1 MDFIQKY
8 RKQIISIVILII
20 VIAGGSYFYFS
31 GIYDGFIRDI
41 TKWQYSLRKWYVM
54 NLRGIKKEFNL
65 VITFTILGISFI
77 YGVIH
82 SLGPGHG
89 KAVISSYFI
98 STGEVRRVRA
108 FKMGYLISS
117 IHALSALTITMIIYY
132 VMKVYLEKRVM
143 LQRSFDETSLVIT
156 RISGI
161 IIILAGIYL
170 IYETFFRKESD
181 HHKLSQA
188 GRKRDFAVALSVGI
202 VPCPGVMMIVLFAIN
217 MGKLYL
223 GVLSAICMSIGMG
236 FTISLIGVAVIK
248 LKHKLGEGSG
258 KISLLLN
265 ITGISFIFI
274 MGVFLLVL

>member
-1 MDFIQKY
+1 VDFIQKY
-8 RKQIISIVILII
+8 RKQIIPIAII
-20 VIAGGSYFYFS
+20 IIIIAGGAYFYFS
-31 GIYDGFIRDI
+31 GTYNGFLRDI
-41 TKWQYSLRKWYVM
+41 TKWQYNLRKWYVM
-54 NLRGIKKEFNL
+54 NLKEMKKEFNL
-65 VITFTILGISFI
+65 ILTFTILGISFV

-98 STGEVRRVRA
+98 STGEVRKVRA
-108 FKMGYLISS
+108 FKIGYLISS
-117 IHALSALTITMIIYY
+117 IHALSALSITMIIYY
-132 VMKVYLEKRVM
+132 VMKIYLEKRVM
-143 LQRSFDETSLVIT
+143 LQRSFDETALVIT
-156 RISGI
+156 KISGI

-170 IYETFFRKESD
+170 IYETFFRKENE
-181 HHKLSQA
+181 HHKLSQVSK
-188 GRKRDFAVALSVGI
+188 KRDFAIALSVGI

-223 GVLSAICMSIGMG
+223 GILSAICMSIGMG

-265 ITGISFIFI
+265 ITGVSFIFI
-274 MGVFLLVL
+274 MGIFLLVL